1 MRVFLLVVAS
11 VSLACASTARPA
23 STDSTPQRSTPVR
36 SGSGLA
42 TPTIDARSVQALV
55 EEHNRARAAVGV
67 PALQW
72 SADIAAVAQEWAD
85 RLAKRG
91 CDLEHSSGD
100 LGENLYWS
108 SDPRPAAEA
117 VTSWVDERADYDA
130 RRHRCKRGAVCG
142 HYTQVVWKTSRA
154 VGCGVASCGSARVWV
169 CNYDPPGN
177 YVGQAPF

>member
-1 MRVFLLVVAS
+1 MFLLVVAS